1 MSGSPDADPATAPAP
16 STADTPLVLVH
27 GLFDTPRIFDSLK
40 RDLAGRR
47 SPLLIPHLPHG
58 LGEVP
63 LEDLAALLGS
73 HIEAQFGTEQPL
85 DLMGFSMGGVIG
97 RAWIQLLGG
106 HARTRRFTTV
116 ASPHRGTLVALPLPR
131 RIMPGIAD
139 MKPGSPLQCRLD
151 ADIEPLRRVQCCSFY
166 CPTDLTVFPGWG
178 AVLPVG
184 RHLALPPGLH
194 NTLMAEPASLQPVV
208 QELLR
213 E

>member
-1 MSGSPDADPATAPAP
+1 MSGFPESGPATAPSP
-16 STADTPLVLVH
+16 TTAETPLVLVH

-47 SPLLIPHLPHG
+47 RPLLIPHLPHG

-73 HIEAQFGTEQPL
+73 HIEAHFGTEQPV

-97 RAWIQLLGG
+97 RTWIQLLGG

-131 RIMPGIAD
+131 WMVPGIAD
-139 MKPGSPLQCRLD
+139 MKPGSPLLRRLD
-151 ADIEPLRRVQCCSFY
+151 ENLEPLRRVQCCSFY
-166 CPTDLTVFPGWG
+166 CPNDLTVVPGWE

-184 RHLALPPGLH
+184 RREALPLGLH
-194 NTLMAEPASLQPVV
+194 NTLMAEPASLEPVV
-208 QELLR
+208 EELLR